1 MTAASAFQPDWVSPP
16 GATILDLLEER
27 GSTVGEFATA
37 AQRSIQEVSALL
49 YGSDALNEAWAQQLS
64 SLIGASPT
72 FWLRREQQYR
82 SNLQRLAQST
92 DDVGA
97 QSWLSE
103 LPIAD
108 MVKFGWIEKGKNKGE
123 TLANALAFF
132 GVPSVESWRSHYR
145 LALESAA
152 YRTSAAFETRPG
164 AVAAW
169 LRRGEVAARSIDCK
183 PWNREK
189 FKAALEPIRAL
200 TREPDPSRFLPEL
213 TALGRECGVAIVVER
228 APDGCRASGATK
240 FLSTSKALMLLSF
253 RYLSD
258 DQFWFTVFHEAGHL
272 LLHSRQGLFL
282 EGFESPEGSAEREAD
297 DFAMRTLFTDSGLK
311 QLESV
316 SLNQFSIARLAK
328 RLGIGIGPVVGQLQ
342 EMGRI
347 QYNHFNYMKVR
358 YKWQA

>member
-49 YGSDALNEAWAQQLS
+49 YGSGALNEAWAQQLS

-72 FWLRREQQYR
+72 FWLRREEQYR
-82 SNLQRLAQST
+82 SNLERLANSA
-92 DDVGA
+92 DDASA
-97 QSWLSE
+97 QSWLLE
-103 LPIAD
+103 LPIVD
-108 MVKFGWIEKGKNKGE
+108 MVKFGWIDKGKNRGE

-132 GVPSVESWRSHYR
+132 GVPSVESWRSRYK

-183 PWNREK
+183 PWNPEK
-189 FKAALEPIRAL
+189 FKAALVSIRAL
-200 TREPDPSRFLPEL
+200 TREPDPSKFLPEL
-213 TALGRECGVAIVVER
+213 TALGRECGVAIIVER

-240 FLSTSKALMLLSF
+240 FMSSSKALMLLSF

-282 EGFESPEGSAEREAD
+282 EGFESPEGSAENEAD
-297 DFAMRTLFTDSGLK
+297 DFALRSLFTEEGLK
-311 QLESV
+311 ELHSV
-316 SLNQFSIARLAK
+316 KLNQFSIARLAK
-328 RLGIGIGPVVGQLQ
+328 RLGVGIGSVVGQLQ
-342 EMGRI
+342 EMGRVP
-347 QYNHFNYMKVR
+347 YKHFNYMKVR
-358 YKWQA
+358 YTW